1 MSVKIFT
8 DNVILFVSKSK
19 LEFKESLAETFVVQ
33 CYYAIHWTWHFG
45 TVYTGLDALVKHKF

>member
-8 DNVILFVSKSK
+8 DNVILFA
-19 LEFKESLAETFVVQ
+19 FKESLAETFVVQ

-45 TVYTGLDALVKHKF
+45 TVYTGLDALVKHTLELTL